1 MLPERMIAAAF
12 SALLFLAVFCGCR
25 SDVYYQNRAVED
37 ARKFLLAE
45 AKELDFDQQE
55 YIRYNDP
62 VILHN
67 RILGEMVHGKQDQ
80 LSNELRQICVTWQL
94 PGQDGVYMVYGVS
107 TGKMMDWKP
116 ERVLRRTFVKPVAPL
131 KSAAAQAVQYAI
143 NNLSKDL
150 SVRELNIIRFTA
162 PALCVTNF
170 DVAVKLPDDPEK
182 HAAFAE
188 NHGKKLQLTLVWKV
202 SALSAVYF
210 CGFGMPDMSQWNI
223 ERAGI
228 IPYQDM
234 ESRITRTVLSPEQFN
249 SQLPDLSTGSPIG
262 VCSNCSDAA
271 SASKDGACKHPAN
284 GK

>member
-1 MLPERMIAAAF
+1 MLPERTIAAAF

-45 AKELDFDQQE
+45 AKELNLDQQE

-62 VILHN
+62 VILHSN
-67 RILGEMVHGKQDQ
+67 ILGEMVHGKPDQ

-94 PGQDGVYMVYGVS
+94 PGKNGVYMVYGVS

-116 ERVLRRTFVKPVAPL
+116 ERVLRRTFVKPVTPL
-131 KSAAAQAVQYAI
+131 KSAAVQAVQYAI

-162 PALCVTNF
+162 PSLCETNF
-170 DVAVKLPDDPEK
+170 DVAVKLPEDPEK
-182 HAAFAE
+182 YADFVE

-210 CGFGMPDMSQWNI
+210 CGFAMPNMGQWNI

-228 IPYQDM
+228 IPYQDI
-234 ESRITRTVLSPEQFN
+234 ESRTLRTVLSPEQFN
-249 SQLPDLSTGSPIG
+249 SKLPGLVKNGFIGCRCQDAVACQREG
-262 VCSNCSDAA
+262 VCKN
-271 SASKDGACKHPAN
+271 PA
-284 GK
+284 KAE